1 MNTLISS
8 LMSSPVWTVDLDDT
22 IAKVER
28 LLTEK
33 GLSWAPVVEGGSK
46 VVGVISSS
54 DLLHFHAQQRDPMA
68 VRAWELC
75 SYKPLVFDEATPV
88 TEVARVM
95 VEQRLHH
102 VVVTKRTGLAGVVS
116 SLDFVKTFAGK
127 P

>member
-1 MNTLISS
+1 MNAPISS

-28 LLTEK
+28 LLTEN
-33 GLSWAPVVEGGSK
+33 GLSWAPVVEGGGK

-54 DLLHFHAQQRDPMA
+54 DLLHFHAQQRDPAA

-75 SYKPLVFDEATPV
+75 SYKPLIFDEATPV
-88 TEVARVM
+88 TEVARAM

-102 VVVTKRTGLAGVVS
+102 VVVTRRAGLAGVVS
-116 SLDFVKTFAGK
+116 SLDFVKTFVGTL
-127 P
+127 

>member
-1 MNTLISS
+1 MNAPISS

-28 LLTEK
+28 LLREN

-54 DLLHFHAQQRDPMA
+54 DLLHFHAQQRDAAA

-75 SYKPLVFDEATPV
+75 SYKPLIFDEATPV
-88 TEVARVM
+88 TEVARAM

-102 VVVTKRTGLAGVVS
+102 VVVTGRAGLAGVVS
-116 SLDFVKTFAGK
+116 SLDFVKTFVDK
-127 P
+127 L